1 MAIKR
6 HIEQKTL
13 PYTPEQMFALV
24 AEVDKYKEFAPWC
37 VASRIKERESDEVFY
52 ADLVV
57 GYKIF
62 KERFTSKVFLKPP
75 VDDIPG
81 EIYIEYLRGPL
92 KQLKNKWKFTRGED
106 GSCIID
112 FNVEFEFSNS
122 MLQGIAQVFFQEIV
136 KRMVGAF
143 EERAKDL
150 YGDQA
155 AFLGNDSGNLSD
167 APSK

>member
-1 MAIKR
+1 MKT
-6 HIEQKTL
+6 HIERKEL
-13 PYTPEQMFALV
+13 PYTPEQMFELV
-24 AEVDKYKEFAPWC
+24 AAVDKYKEFAPWC
-37 VASRIKERESDEVFY
+37 VASRIKEWEGDDIFY

-62 KERFTSKVFLKPP
+62 RERFTSKVFIKPP
-75 VDDIPG
+75 EGDVPG

-92 KQLKNKWKFTRGED
+92 KQLKNKWKFTRAED

-143 EERAKDL
+143 EDRAKQL
-150 YGDQA
+150 YGDQ
-155 AFLGNDSGNLSD
+155 GYKLSD
-167 APSK
+167 SPSK